1 MNRTK
6 KNLRNIVD
14 ADILMCHLACYLSD
28 CDEVVIECVRESNST
43 KLKKNNE
50 RVKHELDVNAHLNEG
65 LFIKAMKKKKR
76 VCSDFTD
83 PC

>member
-1 MNRTK
+1 M
-6 KNLRNIVD
+6 KNID
-14 ADILMCHLACYLSD
+14 ADKNEDILTCHLACYLSD

-83 PC
+83 PCWVI